1 MRRTLL
7 ALVAALMLLGAGA
20 QGASAYSN
28 GYLPESALA
37 PIATGVKC
45 ERPLNQLANPAS
57 AAFNSMALAAGE
69 RLATNGCDSAYR
81 PYARQVYWKAY
92 WCGQGHCE
100 NAATPGFSNHGNGVA
115 TDDSP
120 RLIQFTKEHGARF
133 GWRKTEALWEAWHY
147 NWVGGYQRPNPGTNL
162 HSPTLRQHSG
172 GPGQNVYVRKVQK
185 LLRGHGDKSVKVDG
199 NFGFETRIAVERF
212 QHAEY
217 LKVNGVVSK
226 RVWKRLRRPATKP
239 IKTTPKV
246 VPATIAPAAPP
257 AHGKPK
263 KPKHRKPKHHKRHPK
278 GPAWGIDVSSHN
290 GSIDW
295 GKVRHAGASF
305 ACVKAT
311 EGQDYIDTGFG
322 RKKMRAVT
330 EAKLVPCAYHFLRPR
345 LDRTGAREA
354 AWFTKVIGHAGY
366 GKGWLPPVV
375 DIEVNDQGLSPSQMC
390 RYVGSFLRLV
400 RKNLGAKAIVY
411 SFPSFARSY
420 LSGCSWL
427 GKYRLWIAELG
438 VSKPTIPAP
447 WSKHLLW
454 QYTWT
459 AKVAGISGGVDADK
473 LVGGRAA
480 LVDLRVKG
488 LPKRARKAPRAKVKL
503 PLALDSSAQNSPTTT
518 ATQRRLGL
526 TPAPEGA
533 ARSDNDPTP
542 KGSR

>member
-1 MRRTLL
+1 MPTLKRTLTVL
-7 ALVAALMLLGAGA
+7 FTLTVLLGAYP

-28 GYLPESALA
+28 GYLPESALS
-37 PIATGVKC
+37 PIASGTKC
-45 ERPLNQLANPAS
+45 DRPLNQLSNPAA

-69 RLATNGCDSAYR
+69 KLVINGCDSAYR

-100 NAATPGFSNHGNGVA
+100 NAATPGTSNHGVGEA

-120 RLIQFTKEHGARF
+120 ALIQFTKEHGRRF
-133 GWRKTEALWEAWHY
+133 CWAKTEALWEPWHY
-147 NWVGGYQRPNPGTNL
+147 NFTGCFHRPNPGTNL

-199 NFGFETRIAVERF
+199 SYGHSTTVAVERF

-246 VPATIAPAAPP
+246 VPPTIAPAAPP

-263 KPKHRKPKHHKRHPK
+263 PRHHKHPK
-278 GPAWGIDVSSHN
+278 GPAWGIDVSSNN

-295 GKVRHAGASF
+295 GKVRHSGASF

-311 EGQDYIDTGFG
+311 EGQDYIDEGFG

-330 EAKLVPCAYHFLRPR
+330 EAGLVPCAYHFLRPR

-366 GKGWLPPVV
+366 GKGWLPPMLDVE
-375 DIEVNDQGLSPSQMC
+375 DETTSLSASQMC

-400 RKNLGAKAIVY
+400 RRNLGAKALIY
-411 SFPSFARSY
+411 TTPGFAQKY
-420 LSGCSWL
+420 FYDCPWL
-427 GKYRLWIAELG
+427 GRYPLWVANIK

-459 AKVAGISGGVDADK
+459 AHVTGVSKPVDADK

-480 LVDLRVKG
+480 LVDLRVKQ

-503 PLALDSSAQNSPTTT
+503 PLALDSSAQSTPVTA

-533 ARSDNDPTP
+533 AIEP
-542 KGSR
+542 

>member
-7 ALVAALMLLGAGA
+7 ALAVALTLLGALA
-20 QGASAYSN
+20 PGASAYSN
-28 GYLPESALA
+28 GYLPESSLA
-37 PIATGVKC
+37 PIASGIKC
-45 ERPLNQLANPAS
+45 DRPLNQLANPAA

-69 RLATNGCDSAYR
+69 HLVINGCDSAYR

-100 NAATPGFSNHGNGVA
+100 NAATPGTSNHGLGVA

-120 RLIQFTKEHGARF
+120 QLIQFTKEHGRRF
-133 GWRKTEALWEAWHY
+133 CWAKTEAAWEDWHY
-147 NWVGGYQRPNPGTNL
+147 NFTGCFHRPNPGTNL

-172 GPGQNVYVRKVQK
+172 GPGQNVYVRKLQK
-185 LLRGHGDKSVKVDG
+185 LLRGHGDKSVAVDG
-199 NFGFETRIAVERF
+199 EFGHSTKVAVERF

-217 LKVNGVVSK
+217 LQVNGVVSK

-263 KPKHRKPKHHKRHPK
+263 HDRHHKHPK
-278 GPAWGIDVSSHN
+278 GPAWGIDVSSNN

-295 GKVRHAGASF
+295 SQVRHSGASF

-311 EGQDYIDTGFG
+311 EGQDYIDPGFG

-330 EAKLVPCAYHFLRPR
+330 EAGLVPCAYHFLRPR

-354 AWFTKVIGHAGY
+354 AFFTQVIGHAGY
-366 GKGWLPPVV
+366 GKGWLPPVLDV
-375 DIEVNDQGLSPSQMC
+375 EVNDQGLSPSQMC

-400 RKNLGAKAIVY
+400 RHNLGAKATVY
-411 SFPSFARSY
+411 SDRGFIESY

-427 GKYRLWIAELG
+427 GKYKLWIAELG
-438 VSKPTIPAP
+438 VSAPRIPAP

-459 AKVAGISGGVDADK
+459 AQVAGVSGGVDADK

-480 LVDLRVKG
+480 LAKLRVG
-488 LPKRARKAPRAKVKL
+488 ELPKRARKAPRAKVKL
-503 PLALDSSAQNSPTTT
+503 PLALGSKAQSTPVTA

-533 ARSDNDPTP
+533 AIEP
-542 KGSR
+542 

>member
-7 ALVAALMLLGAGA
+7 ALLAALTLLGAGT

-37 PIATGVKC
+37 PIASGVKC
-45 ERPLNQLANPAS
+45 ERPLNQLANPAA

-69 RLATNGCDSAYR
+69 KLAINGCDSAYR

-120 RLIQFTKEHGARF
+120 QLIQFTKEHGKRF
-133 GWRKTEALWEAWHY
+133 CWAKTEALWEAWHY
-147 NWVGGYQRPNPGTNL
+147 NYTGCFHRPNPGPNL

-172 GPGQNVYVRKVQK
+172 GPGQNVYVRKLQK
-185 LLRGHGDKSVKVDG
+185 LLRGHGNKSVHVDG
-199 NFGFETRIAVERF
+199 NFGFETRLAVERF

-246 VPATIAPAAPP
+246 VPATIVPAAPP

-263 KPKHRKPKHHKRHPK
+263 KPRHKHPK
-278 GPAWGIDVSSHN
+278 GPAWGIDTSSNN

-295 GKVRHAGASF
+295 AKVRHAGASF

-311 EGQDYIDTGFG
+311 EGQDYIDHGFG

-345 LDRTGAREA
+345 LDRKGSREA
-354 AWFTKVIGHAGY
+354 STFTKVIGHAGY

-375 DIEVNDQGLSPSQMC
+375 DIEVNDQSLSPSQMC

-411 SFPSFARSY
+411 SFPSFVSSY

-459 AKVAGISGGVDADK
+459 ANVAGVVGGVDADK

-480 LVDLRVKG
+480 LVKLRVG
-488 LPKRARKAPRAKVKL
+488 ELPKRARLAPRAKVKL
-503 PLALDSSAQNSPTTT
+503 PLAAKKPKASTSKALRRQVQSAP
-518 ATQRRLGL
+518 L
-526 TPAPEGA
+526 PEGGA
-533 ARSDNDPTP
+533 TYNDLAHAQPKETP
-542 KGSR
+542 